1 MFANWANVF
10 VMRTSTEGSGNGGTT
25 EAGSDFVQS
34 LERGLAVIQAFSAT
48 SPRLTLSDV
57 ARATGLTRA
66 ASRRFLLTL
75 QHLGF
80 VDSDEREFF
89 LTPRI
94 LRLGYTYLSSTPFW
108 DLAQAHIEDLVG
120 RVHESSSISVR
131 DRDEI
136 VYVARVPT
144 KRIMTISLAVG
155 SRLPL
160 YPTSMGR
167 VLLAG
172 LPDDEVDAYLARTEL
187 RPLSSRTVTD
197 PAALRAIVADVREQ
211 GWALVDQELEDG
223 VRSVAAPLLRS
234 RGSGA
239 GRGQPVGPC
248 DPHQPR
254 CLAQAV
260 PAVAAR
266 DDGTHQRRS
275 QSAPLTRC
283 GGGLRPA
290 WSRSAEVLDD
300 DRDALSH
307 TDAHRGQT
315 VSTTGATQPVDQG
328 RRRCERPT
336 RRAGARWRSRRPAC

>member
-1 MFANWANVF
+1 MPNPTEQGANDVKVF
-10 VMRTSTEGSGNGGTT
+10 DMRTSAIGSGQPATGP
-25 EAGSDFVQS
+25 GSDFVQS

-108 DLAQAHIEDLVG
+108 SLAQTHIEELVD

-155 SRLPL
+155 TRLPM

-172 LPDDEVDAYLARTEL
+172 QSDDEIDAYLARAEL
-187 RPLSSRTVTD
+187 RPLTGRTVTD
-197 PAALRAIVADVREQ
+197 PAALRAMVMDVREQ

-223 VRSVAAPLLRS
+223 VRSVAAPLCDASGHVLGAVNVSAHATRTNLDVLRK
-234 RGSGA
+234 
-239 GRGQPVGPC
+239 QF
-248 DPHQPR
+248 
-254 CLAQAV
+254 L
-260 PAVAAR
+260 PALLDTTAR
-266 DDGTHQRRS
+266 INDD
-275 QSAPLTRC
+275 
-283 GGGLRPA
+283 
-290 WSRSAEVLDD
+290 
-300 DRDALSH
+300 LS
-307 TDAHRGQT
+307 
-315 VSTTGATQPVDQG
+315 
-328 RRRCERPT
+328 RRR
-336 RRAGARWRSRRPAC
+336 

>member
-1 MFANWANVF
+1 MCPTQGANDLKVF
-10 VMRTSTEGSGNGGTT
+10 DMRTSVDGSGQRAT

-108 DLAQAHIEDLVG
+108 SLAQTHIEELVD

-155 SRLPL
+155 TRLPM

-172 LPDDEVDAYLARTEL
+172 QSDDEIDAYLARAEL
-187 RPLSSRTVTD
+187 RPLTGRTVTD
-197 PAALRAIVADVREQ
+197 PAALRAMVMDVREQ

-223 VRSVAAPLLRS
+223 VRSVAAPLCDASGHVLGAVNVSAHATRTNLDVLRK
-234 RGSGA
+234 
-239 GRGQPVGPC
+239 QF
-248 DPHQPR
+248 
-254 CLAQAV
+254 L
-260 PAVAAR
+260 PALLDTTAR
-266 DDGTHQRRS
+266 INDD
-275 QSAPLTRC
+275 
-283 GGGLRPA
+283 
-290 WSRSAEVLDD
+290 
-300 DRDALSH
+300 LS
-307 TDAHRGQT
+307 
-315 VSTTGATQPVDQG
+315 
-328 RRRCERPT
+328 RRR
-336 RRAGARWRSRRPAC
+336 

>member
-1 MFANWANVF
+1 MCPTQGANDVKVF
-10 VMRTSTEGSGNGGTT
+10 DMRTSAIGSGQPATGP
-25 EAGSDFVQS
+25 GSDFVQS

-108 DLAQAHIEDLVG
+108 SLAQTHIEELVD

-155 SRLPL
+155 TRLPM

-172 LPDDEVDAYLARTEL
+172 QSDDEIDAYLARAEL
-187 RPLSSRTVTD
+187 RPLTGRTVTD
-197 PAALRAIVADVREQ
+197 PAALRAMVMDVREQ

-223 VRSVAAPLLRS
+223 VRSVAAPLCDASGHVLGAVNVSAHATRTNLDVLRK
-234 RGSGA
+234 
-239 GRGQPVGPC
+239 QF
-248 DPHQPR
+248 
-254 CLAQAV
+254 L
-260 PAVAAR
+260 PALLDTTAR
-266 DDGTHQRRS
+266 INDD
-275 QSAPLTRC
+275 
-283 GGGLRPA
+283 
-290 WSRSAEVLDD
+290 
-300 DRDALSH
+300 LS
-307 TDAHRGQT
+307 
-315 VSTTGATQPVDQG
+315 
-328 RRRCERPT
+328 RRR
-336 RRAGARWRSRRPAC
+336 

>member
-1 MFANWANVF
+1 MFG
-10 VMRTSTEGSGNGGTT
+10 MRTSADGSGQPAKGP
-25 EAGSDFVQS
+25 GSDFVQS
-34 LERGLAVIQAFSAT
+34 LERGLAVIQAFSAA

-108 DLAQAHIEDLVG
+108 SLAQTHIEELVD

-155 SRLPL
+155 TRLPM

-172 LPDDEVDAYLARTEL
+172 QSDDEIDAYLARAEL
-187 RPLSSRTVTD
+187 RPLTGRTVTD
-197 PAALRAIVADVREQ
+197 PAALRAMVMDVREQ

-223 VRSVAAPLLRS
+223 VRSVAAPLCDASGHVLGAVNVSAHATRTNLDVLRK
-234 RGSGA
+234 
-239 GRGQPVGPC
+239 QF
-248 DPHQPR
+248 
-254 CLAQAV
+254 L
-260 PAVAAR
+260 PALLDTTAR
-266 DDGTHQRRS
+266 INDD
-275 QSAPLTRC
+275 
-283 GGGLRPA
+283 
-290 WSRSAEVLDD
+290 
-300 DRDALSH
+300 LS
-307 TDAHRGQT
+307 
-315 VSTTGATQPVDQG
+315 
-328 RRRCERPT
+328 RRR
-336 RRAGARWRSRRPAC
+336 

>member
-1 MFANWANVF
+1 
-10 VMRTSTEGSGNGGTT
+10 MRTPAADSGDGGTT

-80 VDSDEREFF
+80 VDSDDREFF

-108 DLAQAHIEDLVG
+108 DLAQTHIEDLVD

-167 VLLAG
+167 VMLAG
-172 LPDDEVDAYLARTEL
+172 LPDHEIDAYLERAEL
-187 RPLSSRTVTD
+187 RPLTSRTVTD
-197 PAALRAIVADVREQ
+197 PAALRAIVMDVREQ

-223 VRSVAAPLLRS
+223 VRSVAAPLCGHDGRVL
-234 RGSGA
+234 GA
-239 GRGQPVGPC
+239 VN
-248 DPHQPR
+248 
-254 CLAQAV
+254 V
-260 PAVAAR
+260 
-266 DDGTHQRRS
+266 
-275 QSAPLTRC
+275 SAHATRTN
-283 GGGLRPA
+283 L
-290 WSRSAEVLDD
+290 
-300 DRDALSH
+300 DAL
-307 TDAHRGQT
+307 RKQFLPLLLE
-315 VSTTGATQPVDQG
+315 TTGRINDDLS
-328 RRRCERPT
+328 RRR
-336 RRAGARWRSRRPAC
+336 

>member
-1 MFANWANVF
+1 
-10 VMRTSTEGSGNGGTT
+10 MRTSVTGSGDPTANGAA

-34 LERGLAVIQAFSAT
+34 LERGLAVIQAFSAAH
-48 SPRLTLSDV
+48 PRLTLSDV

-108 DLAQAHIEDLVG
+108 DLAQTHIEELVDQ
-120 RVHESSSISVR
+120 VHESSSISVR

-155 SRLPL
+155 SRLPM

-172 LPDDEVDAYLARTEL
+172 MADAEIDAYLARVEL
-187 RPLSSRTVTD
+187 RPLTSRTVVD
-197 PAALRAIVADVREQ
+197 PAALRAIIRDVREQ

-223 VRSVAAPLLRS
+223 VRSVAAPLCDA
-234 RGSGA
+234 SGRVL
-239 GRGQPVGPC
+239 G
-248 DPHQPR
+248 
-254 CLAQAV
+254 AV
-260 PAVAAR
+260 NV
-266 DDGTHQRRS
+266 
-275 QSAPLTRC
+275 SAHATRTN
-283 GGGLRPA
+283 L
-290 WSRSAEVLDD
+290 
-300 DRDALSH
+300 DALRKQFLPALL
-307 TDAHRGQT
+307 D
-315 VSTTGATQPVDQG
+315 TTARINDDLS
-328 RRRCERPT
+328 RRR
-336 RRAGARWRSRRPAC
+336 

>member
-1 MFANWANVF
+1 
-10 VMRTSTEGSGNGGTT
+10 MRTQGTDAGGSTTNET
-25 EAGSDFVQS
+25 GSDFVQS
-34 LERGLAVIQAFSAT
+34 LERGLAVIQAFSAQ

-57 ARATGLTRA
+57 ARSTGLTRA

-108 DLAQAHIEDLVG
+108 NLAQTHIEDLVD
-120 RVHESSSISVR
+120 RVHESSSISVL

-155 SRLPL
+155 VRLPL

-172 LPDDEVDAYLARTEL
+172 QTDEEIDAYLDRAELKPLTTRTL
-187 RPLSSRTVTD
+187 TD
-197 PAALRAIVADVREQ
+197 PAALRAAVMDAREQ

-223 VRSVAAPLLRS
+223 VRSVAAPLRDGNGRVL
-234 RGSGA
+234 GA
-239 GRGQPVGPC
+239 VNI
-248 DPHQPR
+248 
-254 CLAQAV
+254 
-260 PAVAAR
+260 
-266 DDGTHQRRS
+266 
-275 QSAPLTRC
+275 SAHATRTN
-283 GGGLRPA
+283 L
-290 WSRSAEVLDD
+290 
-300 DRDALSH
+300 DAL
-307 TDAHRGQT
+307 RKQFLP
-315 VSTTGATQPVDQG
+315 VLLETTARINDDLS
-328 RRRCERPT
+328 RRR
-336 RRAGARWRSRRPAC
+336 

>member
-1 MFANWANVF
+1 MPDPAEQRADDVKMFG
-10 VMRTSTEGSGNGGTT
+10 MRTSADGSGQPAKGP
-25 EAGSDFVQS
+25 GSDFVQS
-34 LERGLAVIQAFSAT
+34 LERGLAVIQAFSAA

-108 DLAQAHIEDLVG
+108 SLAQTHIEELVD

-155 SRLPL
+155 TRLPM

-172 LPDDEVDAYLARTEL
+172 QSDDEIDAYLARAEL
-187 RPLSSRTVTD
+187 RPLTGRTVTD
-197 PAALRAIVADVREQ
+197 PAALRAMVMDVREQ

-223 VRSVAAPLLRS
+223 VRSVAAPLCDASGHVLGAVNVSAHATRTNLDVLRK
-234 RGSGA
+234 
-239 GRGQPVGPC
+239 QF
-248 DPHQPR
+248 
-254 CLAQAV
+254 L
-260 PAVAAR
+260 PALLDTTAR
-266 DDGTHQRRS
+266 INDD
-275 QSAPLTRC
+275 
-283 GGGLRPA
+283 
-290 WSRSAEVLDD
+290 
-300 DRDALSH
+300 LS
-307 TDAHRGQT
+307 
-315 VSTTGATQPVDQG
+315 
-328 RRRCERPT
+328 RRR
-336 RRAGARWRSRRPAC
+336 

>member
-1 MFANWANVF
+1 
-10 VMRTSTEGSGNGGTT
+10 MRTADAGSGELGTNGT
-25 EAGSDFVQS
+25 GSDFVQS

-108 DLAQAHIEDLVG
+108 NLAQTHIEDLVD

-172 LPDDEVDAYLARTEL
+172 SADDEIDAYLDRVEL
-187 RPLSSRTVTD
+187 RALTTHTVTD
-197 PAALRAIVADVREQ
+197 PKALRAEVMGVREQ

-223 VRSVAAPLLRS
+223 VRSVAAPLRDGDGRVL
-234 RGSGA
+234 GA
-239 GRGQPVGPC
+239 VN
-248 DPHQPR
+248 
-254 CLAQAV
+254 V
-260 PAVAAR
+260 
-266 DDGTHQRRS
+266 
-275 QSAPLTRC
+275 SAHATRTN
-283 GGGLRPA
+283 L
-290 WSRSAEVLDD
+290 
-300 DRDALSH
+300 DAL
-307 TDAHRGQT
+307 RKQFLP
-315 VSTTGATQPVDQG
+315 VLLETTARINDDLS
-328 RRRCERPT
+328 RRR
-336 RRAGARWRSRRPAC
+336 